1 MTELEFAKKYDYE
14 GGGVG
19 ALLDYGLSARDLD
32 VKAGAL
38 YEAVKRFDDE
48 YRPGLLALL
57 DKIEGLV
64 GDVLENLL

>member
-1 MTELEFAKKYDYE
+1 MTEREFAEKYDYE

-19 ALLDYGLSARDLD
+19 ALLDYGLSAKNLG

-48 YRPGLLALL
+48 YRVPLRDLL
-57 DKIEGLV
+57 DEIDSLV
-64 GDVLENLL
+64 NDLL

>member
-1 MTELEFAKKYDYE
+1 MTELEFAEKYDYE

-57 DKIEGLV
+57 DKIDSLV
-64 GDVLENLL
+64 GDILDDLL

>member
-1 MTELEFAKKYDYE
+1 MTELEFAEKYDYE
-14 GGGVG
+14 GGGVD
-19 ALLDYGLSARDLD
+19 ALLNYGLSAKDLD
-32 VKAGAL
+32 MKVGAL

-64 GDVLENLL
+64 GDILDDLL